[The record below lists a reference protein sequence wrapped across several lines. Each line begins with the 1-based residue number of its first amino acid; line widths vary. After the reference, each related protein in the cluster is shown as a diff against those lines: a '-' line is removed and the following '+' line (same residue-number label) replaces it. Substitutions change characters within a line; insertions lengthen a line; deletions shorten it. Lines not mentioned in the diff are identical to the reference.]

1 MRVLGKRACQLWGW
15 QNAETLLV
23 AQRENTTFKISPGHN
38 AHFALRVHR
47 PGYHSPSQLEAEL
60 EWLQHL
66 GGQGLAV
73 AVPVESSRGLLLER
87 VDGYQ
92 VSVLRWLD
100 GQVMGQSGQS
110 LQLKNG
116 PQVFHAL
123 GQSMARLHQISDVWC
138 GSIDVDRPRWDLEG
152 LLGEQPL
159 WGPFWKNPQLTDE
172 QMKCLQEAKSRL
184 RSDFIKWSPQLDFGL
199 IHADL
204 VRENILLS
212 GGELQLIDFDDSG
225 VGFRLFELAT
235 TLLANVDEP
244 DYPQLKAQLIAGYR
258 TIRSMDVSHLQAFML
273 VRSLT
278 YVGWIVPRMTEQG
291 GHERCRRFIA
301 RAMAMA
307 QEYLAITAEV

>member
-1 MRVLGKRACQLWGW
+1 MRGLGIRACQLWGW
-15 QNAETLLV
+15 QNAEILLV
-23 AQRENTTFKISPGHN
+23 AQRENTTFKISPAHN

-60 EWLQHL
+60 VWLQHL

-73 AVPVESSRGLLLER
+73 AVPVASSKGLLLEQL
-87 VDGYQ
+87 DGYQ
-92 VSVLRWLD
+92 VSVLHWFD
-100 GQVMGQSGQS
+100 GQAMGQSRQP
-110 LQLKNG
+110 LQLQHG
-116 PQVFHAL
+116 PQVFYAL

-138 GSIDVDRPRWDLEG
+138 GNTNLDRPRWDLDG

-159 WGPFWKNPQLTDE
+159 WGAFWQNPQLTDE
-172 QMKCLQEAKSRL
+172 QIKCLLEARSRL
-184 RSDFIKWSPQLDFGL
+184 RSDFIKWIPQLDFGL

-204 VRENILLS
+204 VRENVLLS
-212 GGELQLIDFDDSG
+212 GVEPQLIDFDDSG
-225 VGFRLFELAT
+225 FGFRLFDLAT

-244 DYPQLKAQLIAGYR
+244 NYPQLKAQLIAGYR
-258 TIRSMDVSHLQAFML
+258 TIRPIDVAHLQAFML

-278 YVGWIVPRMTEQG
+278 YVGWIVPRITEQG
-291 GHERCRRFIA
+291 AHERCQRFIA